1 MTNAQYHRRESMEV
15 NPVPASSSNEELERY
30 ICKALP
36 LTRHEVKADDLQD
49 NKLLKKKAVIMKT
62 VM

>member
-1 MTNAQYHRRESMEV
+1 MEV
-15 NPVPASSSNEELERY
+15 NPVPASSSNEELEQY